1 MSASDQPVVV
11 RVCSCCKVEKPTTEF
26 YAGRKRPCK
35 ECIRA
40 KMRQYRESDEV
51 KEHAKKYSQKPEVK
65 AKARTPEA
73 RNRPSAKKRW
83 AEHMYKMLNLSDTD
97 Y

>member
-35 ECIRA
+35 ECICA
-40 KMRQYRESDEV
+40 KARQYRESDEV

>member
-1 MSASDQPVVV
+1 MSASDQPVVM
-11 RVCSCCKVEKPTTEF
+11 RLCSCCKVEKPTTEF
-26 YAGRKRPCK
+26 YAGQKRPCK

-40 KMRQYRESDEV
+40 KTRQYRERDEV
-51 KEHAKKYSQKPEVK
+51 KEHAKEYRQRPEVK
-65 AKARTPEA
+65 ARARTPEA

-83 AEHMYKMLNLSDTD
+83 ADGMYKMLNLRDTD